1 MAGFAAG
8 AGARGGKAKGRNMDN
23 GRKVFIAAHQPLMR
37 EGLKVLLRGLEG
49 VRVCG
54 EASDGRAT
62 LEGCERL
69 AADLAVI
76 ECGLPLLD
84 GVCVMRLLKRRHP
97 ARRVLAIGGD
107 DPAVLR
113 PALEAGAD
121 GYLLPEASADE
132 VRLAVRAVLA
142 GGGWLS
148 PWAAREVLR
157 DRLVAAEAEPADRQR
172 DALTLLTP
180 REREVLH
187 LVAEGYR
194 NREIAGLLVVSDRTV
209 EKHRANLF
217 RKLSLHSQAD
227 ARAWAEARGFALRP
241 RPRGGQMGLG

>member
-1 MAGFAAG
+1 
-8 AGARGGKAKGRNMDN
+8 MDS

-37 EGLKVLLRGLEG
+37 EGLKVLLRGLDG
-49 VRVCG
+49 VLVCG
-54 EASDGRAT
+54 EASDGRAA

-69 AADLAVI
+69 GADLAII

-97 ARRVLAIGGD
+97 ARRVLAIGGG
-107 DPAVLR
+107 DPAMFR
-113 PALEAGAD
+113 PALEAGVD

-148 PWAAREVLR
+148 PWAAREMLQDRSSTVETEPVERER
-157 DRLVAAEAEPADRQR
+157 DTA
-172 DALTLLTP
+172 TLLTT

-217 RKLSLHSQAD
+217 RKLALHSQAD
-227 ARAWAEARGFALRP
+227 ARAWAEAHGFSLRP
-241 RPRGGQMGLG
+241 RPRDDRVGLG

>member
-1 MAGFAAG
+1 MEG
-8 AGARGGKAKGRNMDN
+8 GRN
-23 GRKVFIAAHQPLMR
+23 VFIAAHQPLMR
-37 EGLKVLLRGLEG
+37 EGLKVLLRGLDG

-54 EASDGRAT
+54 EASDGRAA

-69 AADLAVI
+69 GADLAVI

-97 ARRVLAIGGD
+97 TRRVLAIGGD
-107 DPAVLR
+107 DPAMLR

-132 VRLAVRAVLA
+132 VRLAVRALLA

-157 DRLVAAEAEPADRQR
+157 DRRCAAEAEPAERKR
-172 DALTLLTP
+172 DALALLTP

-241 RPRGGQMGLG
+241 RPRGERLGLG